1 MAADGKKLSQA
12 RNWMAN
18 HAAIF
23 FASRVKRNCLHE
35 AFHDDDDDDDDD
47 ACHQKGKWLPSPRPL
62 VCAAVL
68 WLQGRRNVKIFGGD
82 QSSYVPAAP
91 ITICINYIIQLGH

>member
-1 MAADGKKLSQA
+1 MFGEQEEEEEAWRAADSKKLSQA

-35 AFHDDDDDDDDD
+35 AFHDDDDDDD

-62 VCAAVL
+62 KV
-68 WLQGRRNVKIFGGD
+68 I
-82 QSSYVPAAP
+82 
-91 ITICINYIIQLGH
+91 

>member
-35 AFHDDDDDDDDD
+35 AFHDDDDDDDD

-62 VCAAVL
+62 LVCTAVL
-68 WLQGRRNVKIFGGD
+68 WLQGRRNVKFFGED
-82 QSSYVPAAP
+82 KLNLPSPP
-91 ITICINYIIQLGH
+91 PFD